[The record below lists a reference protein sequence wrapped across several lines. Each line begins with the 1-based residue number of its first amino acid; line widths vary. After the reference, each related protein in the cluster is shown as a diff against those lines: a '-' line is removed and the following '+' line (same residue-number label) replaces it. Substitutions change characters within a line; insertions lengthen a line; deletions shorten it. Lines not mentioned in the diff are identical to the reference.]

1 MSTRKE
7 RTRERILKATLELL
21 LEHGFQ
27 GFSLEKVAR
36 AAGITRQAVYLHFK
50 SKAKLLEAL
59 VVYIPLASGEQP
71 IDELPA
77 ASAMTDVVR
86 FTARYLPRID
96 RFVRLIHAVRG
107 DVPEA
112 AAAWRRRAQTLRQ
125 RSRKI
130 VAKMAEEG
138 LLADGWSVQE
148 AADVFWAVAGWPV
161 YEYLVMD
168 LGWSPR
174 RYERAIEKL
183 TRAAFI
189 KPVTTG

>member
-1 MSTRKE
+1 
-7 RTRERILKATLELL
+7 
-21 LEHGFQ
+21 
-27 GFSLEKVAR
+27 
-36 AAGITRQAVYLHFK
+36 
-50 SKAKLLEAL
+50 
-59 VVYIPLASGEQP
+59 
-71 IDELPA
+71 
-77 ASAMTDVVR
+77 VVR
-86 FTARYLPRID
+86 FTAQYLPRID

-112 AAAWRRRAQTLRQ
+112 AAAWRRRAQTLRR

-130 VAKMAEEG
+130 VARMAEEDV
-138 LLADGWSVQE
+138 LADGWSVQE

-183 TRAAFI
+183 ARAAFI
-189 KPVTTG
+189 KPHTSG